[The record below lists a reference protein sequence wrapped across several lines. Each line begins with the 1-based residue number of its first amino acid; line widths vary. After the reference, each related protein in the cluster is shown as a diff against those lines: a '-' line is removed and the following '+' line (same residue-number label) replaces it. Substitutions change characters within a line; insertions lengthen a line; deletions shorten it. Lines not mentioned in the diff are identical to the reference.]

1 MLTLFNIKSIF
12 KEKRG
17 YSNLNLN
24 ALFHINIPND

>member
-17 YSNLNLN
+17 YSNQNLN
-24 ALFHINIPND
+24 ALFPYKYT